1 MNQSSSPRSTSF
13 ERGDLVDLAS
23 VTREDLFRLLDRAME
38 LRELE
43 PTERQ
48 SIAKGREIVQLFLEP
63 STRTKLSFEIAA
75 KRLGATVI
83 DFEADL
89 SSLTKG
95 ETILDTVKT
104 IEAMGTDVLV
114 VRNRE
119 EGTSDRLARHC
130 RGAVVNAGDG
140 TRAHPTQGLLD
151 LLTLREVF
159 PDLSGRRVGI
169 VGDLRHSR
177 VAGSDIE
184 AFTKAGVTVLL
195 ISPQALRREEL
206 PSADQAAGEGAI
218 QEVTSFDEAIPTLD
232 AVVML
237 RVQRERI
244 ASDLKIDDDRYIA
257 EYQLNRDRLD
267 RLPEHAIV
275 MHPGPMNREVEI
287 EGEVADGPRSKIL
300 RQVANGVAVR
310 MAVLEHAL
318 QRVSSVNGPERC
330 RD

>member
-1 MNQSSSPRSTSF
+1 MNQSTSRRSASF

-23 VTREDLFRLLDRAME
+23 LTREDLFRLLDRAIE

-48 SIAKGREIVQLFLEP
+48 SIAMGREIVQLFLEP

-95 ETILDTVKT
+95 ESILDTVKT

-119 EGTSDRLARHC
+119 EGTSERLARHC

-184 AFTKAGVTVLL
+184 AFTKAGATVLL
-195 ISPQALRREEL
+195 ISPEALRREEV
-206 PSADQAAGEGAI
+206 PPADHLFAGEI

-244 ASDLKIDDDRYIA
+244 ASDLKIDDDRYIS

-287 EGEVADGPRSKIL
+287 EGVVADGPRSKIL

-318 QRVSSVNGPERC
+318 NRVPSVNGSERC